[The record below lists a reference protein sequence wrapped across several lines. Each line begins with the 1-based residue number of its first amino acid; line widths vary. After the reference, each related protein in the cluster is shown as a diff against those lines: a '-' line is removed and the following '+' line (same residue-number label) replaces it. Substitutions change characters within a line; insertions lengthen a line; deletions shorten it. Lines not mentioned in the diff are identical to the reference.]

1 MLPHI
6 VFASRDTGLT
16 KTACDRLRQWGLT
29 VSVNADF
36 SFGEE
41 RSAPG
46 GKTAVALLD
55 IREDIASALRWLR
68 AAKTRQPGLEVL
80 LINQPEHIESSM
92 AGMHAGASDELTV
105 PLDLTELR
113 RKIMAALLRWEQRS
127 RPKRKRS
134 LVRLFQET
142 MTAVTYAQAGD
153 FETAREV
160 LRESEEG

>member
-1 MLPHI
+1 M
-6 VFASRDTGLT
+6 
-16 KTACDRLRQWGLT
+16 
-29 VSVNADF
+29 
-36 SFGEE
+36 
-41 RSAPG
+41 
-46 GKTAVALLD
+46 ALLD

-68 AAKTRQPGLEVL
+68 TVKTRQPGLEVL
-80 LINQPEHIESSM
+80 LINEPEHIEGSM

-127 RPKRKRS
+127 RPKRRKS